1 MIVVSDSSPLIC
13 FAILGKLEIFEYVFS
28 DFIVPQAVYNEIA
41 ISDKPFADILVAFL
55 KNKVRPVK
63 NDIATKILNAEIDL
77 GESEAIVLAL
87 ESGIKN
93 VLMDDFKGRR
103 AASANGLIPI
113 GTVGVLIRAK
123 QMNLIHEIKPLLDL
137 LLKNK
142 IRISDSLYQKALVLA
157 EEE

>member
-13 FAILGKLEIFEYVFS
+13 FAILGQLEIFDYIFS
-28 DFIVPQAVYNEIA
+28 DFIVPQAVFDEIS
-41 ISDKPFADILVAFL
+41 ISDKPFSDSLASYLR
-55 KNKVRPVK
+55 NKVRPVK
-63 NDIATKILNAEIDL
+63 NDIAVKILNAEIDL

-87 ESGIKN
+87 ESDISN

-113 GTVGVLIRAK
+113 GTVGALIRAK

-142 IRISDSLYQKALVLA
+142 IRISDALYHKALALA
-157 EEE
+157 EED